1 MKKMNK
7 LLKGLSLG
15 IGVMSLVGL
24 VNVPALADSD
34 TSNTFD
40 YSDKPSYMSKEAWDE
55 VNKAAEEKN
64 KNIHTDILLRDEK
77 EEIPQDGNSKKLNV
91 GWSNTMTGIYYC
103 KDESR
108 VKVTGWQQIDGKWYY
123 FDPSTYDMKTGWFN
137 DGGNWYYLTEPSYLG
152 EGKVKIKDGLGSMQV
167 DWIKIN
173 GKWYYF
179 NSDGSMKIGWLND
192 GGKWYYFLEA
202 THVNKN
208 HLNPEDRLLG
218 AMQTGWLR
226 DNDKI
231 YYFNENGVMQTGWVK
246 NDDNKWYYLYSN
258 GTIATNTTIDGCTL
272 YADGAW
278 CEPQNNETKTISK
291 ESDFLFDGKTGTIT
305 KYVGTNTTVVIPST
319 INGVSVTSIGKEAFE
334 KTACTSIV
342 IPNSVT
348 NIEASAFMWCNELT
362 DITIPNSVTSI
373 GDGAFCNCSSLK
385 SITIPDSVTSF
396 GEYVLGNCSSLINI
410 NAGQKVKDKINS
422 QRVIPY

>member
-7 LLKGLSLG
+7 FLKGLCLG
-15 IGVMSLVGL
+15 IGVISLVGL
-24 VNVPALADSD
+24 TNVPALANSD
-34 TSNTFD
+34 TSSN
-40 YSDKPSYMSKEAWDE
+40 SDKPSYLSQEEWDE
-55 VNKAAEEKN
+55 VCKAAEEKN
-64 KNIHTDILLRDEK
+64 KNIHTDLLIPAEK
-77 EEIPQDGNSKKLNV
+77 ETFPQDGDAKKLNI
-91 GWSNTMTGIYYC
+91 GWSNTTTGIYYC

-108 VKVTGWQQIDGKWYY
+108 VKVTGWQQIDNKWYY
-123 FDPSTYDMKTGWFN
+123 FDPSTYAMKEGWFN

-167 DWIKIN
+167 GWIKIN

-179 NSDGSMKIGWLND
+179 NNDGSMKIGWLND
-192 GGKWYYFLEA
+192 G
-202 THVNKN
+202 
-208 HLNPEDRLLG
+208 D
-218 AMQTGWLR
+218 
-226 DNDKI
+226 
-231 YYFNENGVMQTGWVK
+231 
-246 NDDNKWYYLYSN
+246 KWYYLYSD

-291 ESDFLFDGKTGTIT
+291 ESDFLFDAKTGTIT

-319 INGVSVTSIGKEAFE
+319 INGISVKGIGKEAFE

-348 NIEASAFMWCNELT
+348 NIEASAFMWCNKLT

-385 SITIPDSVTSF
+385 SITIPDSVTSL
-396 GEYVLGNCSSLINI
+396 GEYVLGNCSCLINI